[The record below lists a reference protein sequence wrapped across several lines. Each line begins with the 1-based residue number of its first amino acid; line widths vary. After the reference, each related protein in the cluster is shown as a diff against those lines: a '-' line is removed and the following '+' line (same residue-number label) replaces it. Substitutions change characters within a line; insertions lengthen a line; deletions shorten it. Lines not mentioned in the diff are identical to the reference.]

1 VTGGDVGFAEAYAD
15 GDWSTPDLR
24 ALFDLAL
31 QNEAALT
38 RTTDGWWVT
47 RALRRLYHRQRAN
60 SRRGSRWNIA
70 AHYDLGNDF
79 YAKWLDRGMNYSS
92 ALYESDVQTIEQA
105 QAAKLT
111 RVVELLEIEGGERV
125 LEIGCGW
132 GGMADRLVRDHACL
146 LTGVTLSIEQLSY
159 ARRRLADAEG
169 RADLRLQDYRDIEGR
184 FDRIVS
190 IEMMEAVGE
199 EYWALYFDTLRERLR
214 DGGIAV
220 LQIITIAEER
230 FAAYRAR
237 PDFIQRHI
245 FPGGMLPTDDI
256 IRSEAARAGLRLV
269 AHECFGQSY
278 ARTLQEW
285 RLRFLQ
291 SWPQLERMGF
301 DRRFRRLWEYY
312 LIYCEAGFRSGA
324 TCVAFYK
331 LQK

>member
-1 VTGGDVGFAEAYAD
+1 
-15 GDWSTPDLR
+15 
-24 ALFDLAL
+24 
-31 QNEAALT
+31 
-38 RTTDGWWVT
+38 
-47 RALRRLYHRQRAN
+47 
-60 SRRGSRWNIA
+60 
-70 AHYDLGNDF
+70 
-79 YAKWLDRGMNYSS
+79 
-92 ALYESDVQTIEQA
+92 
-105 QAAKLT
+105 
-111 RVVELLEIEGGERV
+111 
-125 LEIGCGW
+125 
-132 GGMADRLVRDHACL
+132 
-146 LTGVTLSIEQLSY
+146 
-159 ARRRLADAEG
+159 
-169 RADLRLQDYRDIEGR
+169 
-184 FDRIVS
+184 
-190 IEMMEAVGE
+190 
-199 EYWALYFDTLRERLR
+199 LRERLR